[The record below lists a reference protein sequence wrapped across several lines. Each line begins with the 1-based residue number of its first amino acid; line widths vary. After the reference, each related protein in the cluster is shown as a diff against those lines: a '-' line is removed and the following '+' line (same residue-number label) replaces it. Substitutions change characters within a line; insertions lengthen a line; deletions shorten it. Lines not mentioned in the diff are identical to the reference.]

1 MRTWNDEFVDETN
14 AIADEYEI
22 ICDEAVARSPVNHSK
37 ACRTVVRD
45 TTDSDAHIAI
55 CEPHQARIT
64 TVPSSPT
71 HWNDTRG
78 YVIERSTPAEAD
90 HASWHNGT
98 SVVQSRGESDR
109 MNHGEAV
116 RGTASSRSSNS
127 SDDTGGTV
135 NKGAQALLSMSHAS
149 DPRLAY
155 TSTSIS
161 PPESLQTYCSQDS
174 PFTSVVHPSNP
185 GGLAQVAPL
194 SSQEEARL
202 LRQFSAEVG
211 TWMDLSDLSETFSKK
226 VCRLATHDPLL
237 KAASIACAAKQQ
249 FLIGKLPEG
258 MHIARR
264 NYNTAI
270 SLLIDRLGNNNEPL
284 ASYGFAATVICS
296 CYEMLDAPASDWQRH
311 LDGVFSFSK
320 LRRVNGSSGGI
331 EQAGFWS
338 TARQDVVCS
347 IMHRSKLR
355 LDPDLW
361 AIDLEHIGQEGSED
375 LVNNQIL
382 TILAKVVNFIACS
395 DATSASKGLD
405 EWYKLRNLLDHWN
418 LSVKDQSFMDP
429 VSVYEEDA
437 GCCFGDNEE
446 RKAAIML
453 LEEIEDNLG
462 WAAKYRAWDLR
473 KLCTEI

>member
-1 MRTWNDEFVDETN
+1 MSSHVRALAQTRIPELFPPTTLCARLAILAIIAIMRTWTDEFVDETN

-37 ACRTVVRD
+37 ACRT
-45 TTDSDAHIAI
+45 
-55 CEPHQARIT
+55 
-64 TVPSSPT
+64 
-71 HWNDTRG
+71 
-78 YVIERSTPAEAD
+78 
-90 HASWHNGT
+90 
-98 SVVQSRGESDR
+98 
-109 MNHGEAV
+109 
-116 RGTASSRSSNS
+116 
-127 SDDTGGTV
+127 
-135 NKGAQALLSMSHAS
+135 ALLSMSHAS

-185 GGLAQVAPL
+185 GGLAQAAPL
-194 SSQEEARL
+194 SSQEEGWL
-202 LRQFSAEVG
+202 LRQFSAEV
-211 TWMDLSDLSETFSKK
+211 
-226 VCRLATHDPLL
+226 
-237 KAASIACAAKQQ
+237 
-249 FLIGKLPEG
+249 
-258 MHIARR
+258 
-264 NYNTAI
+264 
-270 SLLIDRLGNNNEPL
+270 DRLGNNDEPL

-361 AIDLEHIGQEGSED
+361 AIDLEHIGQEGTSSWQMFH
-375 LVNNQIL
+375 LAQIL
-382 TILAKVVNFIACS
+382 LLTSCPTQDRSCMIAFRTIETDMWHSPKQARRKLS
-395 DATSASKGLD
+395 G
-405 EWYKLRNLLDHWN
+405 KLRSAHLL
-418 LSVKDQSFMDP
+418 
-429 VSVYEEDA
+429 
-437 GCCFGDNEE
+437 CDNEE

-473 KLCTEI
+473 RLCTDI

>member
-1 MRTWNDEFVDETN
+1 MHLANADIIERDVDEFVDETN

-55 CEPHQARIT
+55 SEPHQARIT

-78 YVIERSTPAEAD
+78 YVIERSTPAEAG

-116 RGTASSRSSNS
+116 RGTTSSRSSNS

-185 GGLAQVAPL
+185 GGLAQAAPL
-194 SSQEEARL
+194 SSQEEGWL

-226 VCRLATHDPLL
+226 VCRLATQDTLL

-270 SLLIDRLGNNNEPL
+270 SLLIDRLGNNDEPL

-375 LVNNQIL
+375 LVNNQ
-382 TILAKVVNFIACS
+382 
-395 DATSASKGLD
+395 
-405 EWYKLRNLLDHWN
+405 
-418 LSVKDQSFMDP
+418 
-429 VSVYEEDA
+429 
-437 GCCFGDNEE
+437 
-446 RKAAIML
+446 
-453 LEEIEDNLG
+453 
-462 WAAKYRAWDLR
+462 
-473 KLCTEI
+473 